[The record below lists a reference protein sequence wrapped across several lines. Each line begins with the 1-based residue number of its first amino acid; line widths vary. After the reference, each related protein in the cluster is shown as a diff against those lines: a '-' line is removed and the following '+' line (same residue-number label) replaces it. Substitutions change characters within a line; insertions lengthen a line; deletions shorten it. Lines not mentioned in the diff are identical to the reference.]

1 LSLVD
6 FFRAKLCFSSGAAP
20 ADKHVGP
27 EPEGA
32 STQEQGFGWSST
44 YKSGKGSHT
53 ITSGLEGAW
62 TARPISWDS
71 GYFDNLFG
79 YEWKQA
85 KSPGGATQWIPTDLS
100 AQNTVPDAHDRH
112 KKHAPVMFTTD
123 LALRYDPIYGP
134 ISKRFHEHPE
144 ELRLAFAKAWYKL
157 THKDLGPISRLEG
170 PYVPVAQ
177 KWQDPIPPSTH
188 ALVDERDLE
197 DLKRRILL
205 SGLSISQLVQTA
217 WASASTYRSTDH
229 RGGGNGARIRLAPQ
243 KDWDVNCRA
252 ELSVVLSRLQKV
264 RSDFNADL
272 ERSGGGKAV
281 SFADVIVLGGCVAVE
296 QGAEKAGTPLSVPFL
311 PGRTDASQEETD
323 VESFGYLEPR
333 ADGFRNYFRSADCG
347 GKGEEEMLVE
357 KASMLNLSAPEMTVL
372 LGGMRVLGANS
383 FQSQLGVFTKRPESL
398 SNDFFA
404 NLLDMG
410 VAWKPVRNGREFE
423 GRCRR
428 TGSVSWRGSKVDLVF
443 GSNSELR
450 AIAEYYACDDS
461 KDQFVNDFV
470 AAWTKVM
477 NLDRFDLN
485 ADVPPSNPRSRL

>member
-1 LSLVD
+1 
-6 FFRAKLCFSSGAAP
+6 
-20 ADKHVGP
+20 
-27 EPEGA
+27 
-32 STQEQGFGWSST
+32 
-44 YKSGKGSHT
+44 
-53 ITSGLEGAW
+53 
-62 TARPISWDS
+62 
-71 GYFDNLFG
+71 
-79 YEWKQA
+79 
-85 KSPGGATQWIPTDLS
+85 
-100 AQNTVPDAHDRH
+100 
-112 KKHAPVMFTTD
+112 M
-123 LALRYDPIYGP
+123 
-134 ISKRFHEHPE
+134 
-144 ELRLAFAKAWYKL
+144 
-157 THKDLGPISRLEG
+157 
-170 PYVPVAQ
+170 
-177 KWQDPIPPSTH
+177 
-188 ALVDERDLE
+188 
-197 DLKRRILL
+197 
-205 SGLSISQLVQTA
+205 
-217 WASASTYRSTDH
+217 
-229 RGGGNGARIRLAPQ
+229 
-243 KDWDVNCRA
+243 
-252 ELSVVLSRLQKV
+252 
-264 RSDFNADL
+264 
-272 ERSGGGKAV
+272 